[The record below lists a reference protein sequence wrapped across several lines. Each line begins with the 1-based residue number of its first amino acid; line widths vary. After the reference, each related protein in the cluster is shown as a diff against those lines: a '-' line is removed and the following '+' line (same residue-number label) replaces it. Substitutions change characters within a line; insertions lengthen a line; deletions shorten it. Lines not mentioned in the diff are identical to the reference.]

1 MMLPDNEN
9 FLQKAFKI
17 AKRFFSEDNNL
28 NKKNYLLE
36 QTLQAMFYQLNKDE
50 DERIIFETIDQAF
63 KYLSEIYQDIRF
75 YFLNKRQ
82 YDVDHL
88 MGTFFG
94 VLLQIFK
101 SNNIQNLNLII
112 GVLILANKALKKRSY
127 NPKDWFFYL
136 SYSINKY
143 EPEKLFE
150 CLK

>member
-1 MMLPDNEN
+1 MLPDNEN
-9 FLQKAFKI
+9 FFLKKNI
-17 AKRFFSEDNNL
+17 KLIKGFFSNDNNL
-28 NKKNYLLE
+28 NNKDYLE
-36 QTLQAMFYQLNKDE
+36 ETSKAMFYQLNKDE
-50 DERIIFETIDQAF
+50 NDRIIFETIDQAF
-63 KYLSEIYQDIRF
+63 KYLTDIYQDIRF
-75 YFLNKRQ
+75 YFLDKRQ
-82 YDVDHL
+82 YEVDHF

-94 VLLQIFK
+94 VLLQIFE

-112 GVLILANKALKKRSY
+112 AVLILANKALKNRSY